1 MKMKRNF
8 IVLGLCIYK
17 ELTSL
22 GNEKVYHEFK
32 KLGSFPNLDSAVS
45 YILDCDDG
53 RFRIVRRS
61 GNRFLPTLSC
71 FKLFNVVT
79 FLSK

>member
-1 MKMKRNF
+1 MKMKRAF
-8 IVLGLCIYK
+8 IVLGLCTYK
-17 ELTSL
+17 ELICV
-22 GNEKVYHEFK
+22 GNEKIYHEFK

-71 FKLFNVVT
+71 FKISNVVT
-79 FLSK
+79 FLPK